1 MDFVIFINYES
12 ALQGWG
18 SPNII
23 LLTSDETPLPSGKI
37 TMEQASWVL
46 ALNAFGNMIGNLFFG
61 GITNVFGR
69 KVPCI
74 FTAFPMIVSTS
85 SFD

>member
-1 MDFVIFINYES
+1 MI
-12 ALQGWG
+12 LQGWG

-37 TMEQASWVL
+37 TLEESSWML
-46 ALNAFGNMIGNLFFG
+46 ALLSIGNMLGNILFG
-61 GITNVFGR
+61 YITNVFGR